1 MALDLIQLQYNTFY
15 LTISAMKFL
24 LLSLILF
31 AIVCCTP
38 RIFYSGE
45 TYPPY
50 QPQEIE
56 VFFDENKIIQPY
68 EVIGTLA
75 DSGGSGARHEK
86 IQQAMID
93 RAKAVG
99 ADAIVFH
106 DVDVEHSEAGAFM
119 IRKAKAIRYHYPD
132 IR

>member
-1 MALDLIQLQYNTFY
+1 MRFT
-15 LTISAMKFL
+15 L
-24 LLSLILF
+24 LPLILLM
-31 AIVCCTP
+31 VVGCTP

-45 TYPPY
+45 KYPPY
-50 QPQEIE
+50 QPHEIE
-56 VFFDENKIIQPY
+56 VFFDENKIDQPY

-75 DSGGSGARHEK
+75 DSGASGAKSEK

-99 ADAIVFH
+99 ADAIIFH
-106 DVDVEHSEAGAFM
+106 DVDVAHNEVGAVL

-132 IR
+132 N